1 MADAEAGAAPGAA
14 PAAAP
19 DDARPGETRAQAS
32 ARLRREKR
40 EAARKKREKK
50 MREAEY
56 HGKEEEPATVAEEKR
71 ATGAWADDA
80 LQISVADVALDVS
93 GARDVDVR
101 DQRAVIKVIQPRLR
115 RAAEGQRLA
124 TRSEQEAPHREDGA
138 QEGGNSQRPAGRE
151 RRNFSHSLRGDACSE
166 EKRKALPDAAVY

>member
-1 MADAEAGAAPGAA
+1 MADAETGAAPGAA

-56 HGKEEEPATVAEEKR
+56 HGKEEEPAAVAEEKR
-71 ATGAWADDA
+71 ATGAWADDGCGGFPPLLA
-80 LQISVADVALDVS
+80 HRGPPRDS
-93 GARDVDVR
+93 GAL
-101 DQRAVIKVIQPRLR
+101 P
-115 RAAEGQRLA
+115 G
-124 TRSEQEAPHREDGA
+124 
-138 QEGGNSQRPAGRE
+138 
-151 RRNFSHSLRGDACSE
+151 GDA
-166 EKRKALPDAAVY
+166 LLILIIM

>member
-1 MADAEAGAAPGAA
+1 MADAETGAAPGAA

-56 HGKEEEPATVAEEKR
+56 HGKEEEPAAVAEEKR
-71 ATGAWADDA
+71 ATGAWADDGCGGFPP
-80 LQISVADVALDVS
+80 LFGMCHADRLYVEDDPFPDPESFLLAPPPEPPPPPPPAAVDEGTGIGILPQVS
-93 GARDVDVR
+93 SGSLGSPPPSAD
-101 DQRAVIKVIQPRLR
+101 
-115 RAAEGQRLA
+115 
-124 TRSEQEAPHREDGA
+124 
-138 QEGGNSQRPAGRE
+138 GRE
-151 RRNFSHSLRGDACSE
+151 VYLFS
-166 EKRKALPDAAVY
+166 

>member
-1 MADAEAGAAPGAA
+1 MADAETGAAPGAA

-56 HGKEEEPATVAEEKR
+56 HGKEEEPAAVAEEKR
-71 ATGAWADDA
+71 ATGAWADDGCGGFPPLFGMCHA
-80 LQISVADVALDVS
+80 DRLYVEDDPFPDPESFLLAPPPEPPPPPPPAAAPRESTEKFSVGSPDLGS
-93 GARDVDVR
+93 
-101 DQRAVIKVIQPRLR
+101 
-115 RAAEGQRLA
+115 A
-124 TRSEQEAPHREDGA
+124 TSAT
-138 QEGGNSQRPAGRE
+138 
-151 RRNFSHSLRGDACSE
+151 
-166 EKRKALPDAAVY
+166 

>member
-71 ATGAWADDA
+71 ATGAWADDGCM
-80 LQISVADVALDVS
+80 L
-93 GARDVDVR
+93 ARR
-101 DQRAVIKVIQPRLR
+101 TKTSNQRRRQCAKVHWVL
-115 RAAEGQRLA
+115 
-124 TRSEQEAPHREDGA
+124 
-138 QEGGNSQRPAGRE
+138 RE
-151 RRNFSHSLRGDACSE
+151 R
-166 EKRKALPDAAVY
+166 

>member
-1 MADAEAGAAPGAA
+1 MADAETGAAPGAA

-56 HGKEEEPATVAEEKR
+56 HGKEEEPAAGGGPPWAFHVARR
-71 ATGAWADDA
+71 ACHVASTCVA
-80 LQISVADVALDVS
+80 LQWLPLHAHS
-93 GARDVDVR
+93 GH
-101 DQRAVIKVIQPRLR
+101 
-115 RAAEGQRLA
+115 AEA
-124 TRSEQEAPHREDGA
+124 SP
-138 QEGGNSQRPAGRE
+138 SQT
-151 RRNFSHSLRGDACSE
+151 
-166 EKRKALPDAAVY
+166 